1 MYKITKLP
9 NQLEIISAPIAG
21 TKTATVLFMAAAG
34 SRFETKRDSGLS
46 HFLEHLFFKGTGRRP
61 STLAISSE
69 LDKVGGEYNAFTG
82 KEYTGFYV
90 KVESG
95 QLKLAL
101 DVLADMLLN
110 SRFAAKEIEREK
122 GVVIEELNMYLDNP
136 LYYIEDLFENCLY
149 GDTPAGR
156 DTVGS
161 KKTIVGFSR
170 GQVLN
175 YYASQYSAS
184 QAVICLSGQV
194 GEAAVKLAENYFKK
208 FSEKNYRDKP
218 PTDDRQSAPKIN
230 LHFKK
235 TDQAHLS
242 LGARALPYGH
252 SDELVL
258 KILSLILGGSMSSR
272 LFIRLRE
279 RSGLAYYVR
288 THNEAYTD
296 SGYLTTQAGVPVSKL
311 NDAVK
316 IILAEYGK
324 LAAAPVA
331 EAELKK
337 AKQCLIG
344 RLALQLET
352 SDNLA
357 SWYARQAILLKEQN
371 SREKVLTPEKY
382 FARVKKITAADV
394 RRAAREIFRNDKLNL
409 AVIGPYRDEEKYVKP
424 LKL

>member
-1 MYKITKLP
+1 
-9 NQLEIISAPIAG
+9 
-21 TKTATVLFMAAAG
+21 
-34 SRFETKRDSGLS
+34 
-46 HFLEHLFFKGTGRRP
+46 
-61 STLAISSE
+61 
-69 LDKVGGEYNAFTG
+69 
-82 KEYTGFYV
+82 
-90 KVESG
+90 
-95 QLKLAL
+95 
-101 DVLADMLLN
+101 
-110 SRFAAKEIEREK
+110 
-122 GVVIEELNMYLDNP
+122 VVIEELNMYLDNP

-194 GEAAVKLAENYFKK
+194 GPAAVKLAEGYFKK
-208 FSEKNYRDKP
+208 FFEKNYQDKP
-218 PTDDRQSAPKIN
+218 PTDDRQSGPKIN

-252 SDELVL
+252 DDELAL

-296 SGYLTTQAGVPVSKL
+296 SGYLTTQAGVPVGKL

-324 LAAAPVA
+324 LAAAPVG

-371 SREKVLTPEKY
+371 SGEKVLTPEKY

-394 RRAAREIFRNDKLNL
+394 RRVAREIFRNDKLNL
-409 AVIGPYRDEEKYVKP
+409 AVIGPYKKEEEFGKI